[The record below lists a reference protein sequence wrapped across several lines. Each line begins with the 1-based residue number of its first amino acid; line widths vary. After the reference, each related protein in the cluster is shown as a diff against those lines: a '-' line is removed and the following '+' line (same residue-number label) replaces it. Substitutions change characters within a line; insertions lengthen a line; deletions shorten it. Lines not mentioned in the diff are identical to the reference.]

1 MENDIKNK
9 EYNIKEAVA
18 YYILAYRRYS
28 KKNHKKGLQDVLKY
42 VLEEA
47 KENINMD
54 KIEGVNNDLLKIIS
68 FNWNLTSDDLLAY
81 ATCIFYVLMNRKEK
95 ITEEKIVKEFLS
107 ELHTHHPRRT
117 VKEAEIILVNLFP
130 DLKN

>member
-1 MENDIKNK
+1 MYKNK

-28 KKNHKKGLQDVLKY
+28 KKNHKKGLEDVLKY

-47 KENINMD
+47 KENINMH
-54 KIEGVNNDLLKIIS
+54 KIEGVNNDLLKRIS

-95 ITEEKIVKEFLS
+95 ITEEKIVKVAIPILGKLCYTKCCLKR
-107 ELHTHHPRRT
+107 ELNDKR
-117 VKEAEIILVNLFP
+117 
-130 DLKN
+130 